1 MKTNFWMNIRF
12 FNGKVFERKW
22 YFLNEVIDID
32 KTKQNK
38 TERKSKFW
46 NELANYLT
54 ENILLNKYL
63 LLHKHPAIGYNF
75 NIFEWKND
83 NLMKLLHSFF
93 I

>member
-1 MKTNFWMNIRF
+1 MEKFLRENDIFWMKLLI
-12 FNGKVFERKW
+12 
-22 YFLNEVIDID
+22 LI
-32 KTKQNK
+32 KQNK

-75 NIFEWKND
+75 NICEWKND

>member
-1 MKTNFWMNIRF
+1 MKLLTLI
-12 FNGKVFERKW
+12 
-22 YFLNEVIDID
+22 
-32 KTKQNK
+32 KQNK

-75 NIFEWKND
+75 NIFE
-83 NLMKLLHSFF
+83 
-93 I
+93 

>member
-1 MKTNFWMNIRF
+1 MEKFLRENDIFWMKLLTLI
-12 FNGKVFERKW
+12 
-22 YFLNEVIDID
+22 
-32 KTKQNK
+32 KQNK

>member
-1 MKTNFWMNIRF
+1 MEKFLRENDIFWMKLLI
-12 FNGKVFERKW
+12 
-22 YFLNEVIDID
+22 LI
-32 KTKQNK
+32 KQNK

>member
-1 MKTNFWMNIRF
+1 MEKFLRENDIFWMKLLTLI
-12 FNGKVFERKW
+12 
-22 YFLNEVIDID
+22 
-32 KTKQNK
+32 KQNK

-46 NELANYLT
+46 NELANCLT